1 MYLVNGALALATLGV
16 YWFWGKA
23 KIRRY
28 LYAKTE
34 FDGDRFQFHGTGL
47 EMFVGFAKA
56 LLLVAA
62 LTGGAVALVFAA
74 GRSSGGFKRETLE
87 VLTALTI
94 YAGVAVFVP
103 LAIIGALRYRLS
115 RTSWRG
121 IRFSFHGRAAE
132 FLWLCVRVFA
142 LTLATFGLYWP
153 YAYMRLR
160 KYIVSR
166 VRFGTQPFSFTG
178 RGSDLFGAFVISL
191 LLFLPTLGI
200 YRFWYNARVD
210 RYAWENTLLGPMRF
224 ESRVTGGGLLGLQ
237 LGNLV
242 LLFLTLGIAAPWVT
256 IRTLQYRL
264 DTLVAHGS
272 LDYAA
277 ILQQMQT
284 ATATGE
290 GLADTFD
297 LNLDIGV

>member
-1 MYLVNGALALATLGV
+1 MYLINGFLALVTLGV

-28 LYAKTE
+28 LYTKTG

-47 EMFVGFAKA
+47 EMFIGFCKA
-56 LLLVAA
+56 LLLVGA
-62 LTGGAVALVFAA
+62 LTAGAVALVYAA
-74 GRSSGGFKRETLE
+74 GRSAGGFRRETLE
-87 VLTALTI
+87 VLTAVTL
-94 YAGVAVFVP
+94 YAGVAVFIP

-121 IRFSFHGRAAE
+121 IRFSFRGSAAE
-132 FLWLCVRVFA
+132 FLWLCVRTLG
-142 LTLATFGLYWP
+142 LTFVTLGLYWP
-153 YAYMRLR
+153 FAYMRLR
-160 KYIVSR
+160 RYLVSR
-166 VRFGTQPFSFTG
+166 ISFGTQAFSFTG
-178 RGSDLFGAFVISL
+178 KGSDLFVPFVFML

-200 YRFWYNARVD
+200 YRFWYDAKVD
-210 RYAWENTLLGPMRF
+210 RYSWQNTLLGPMRF
-224 ESRVTGGGLLGLQ
+224 ESTVTGGGMLGLR

-264 DTLVAHGS
+264 DHLIAHGS

-277 ILQQMQT
+277 ILQQMQA

-290 GLADTFD
+290 GLADAFD